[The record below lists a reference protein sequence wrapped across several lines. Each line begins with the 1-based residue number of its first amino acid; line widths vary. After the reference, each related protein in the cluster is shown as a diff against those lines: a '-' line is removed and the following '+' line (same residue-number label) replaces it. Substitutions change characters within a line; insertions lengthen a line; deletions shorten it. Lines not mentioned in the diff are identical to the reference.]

1 MLECICALVPTLHT
15 RVRLALVVHYREA
28 RKPTNT
34 GLLAARALANSRVDI
49 VGDRD
54 RPLQLPIIAPG
65 ERAALLFPADDA
77 VPLGDVEVASP
88 ANAGRAALPEAVRS
102 TIDTLV
108 VPDGNWR
115 QAGKFRARVPGLADL
130 PCVRLPDVPA
140 TRYRLRAEPREGGL
154 ATIEAIAY
162 AFRVLE
168 GDDVCDALLAIFDA
182 MVERTLRSRGYSAST
197 R

>member
-1 MLECICALVPTLHT
+1 MSRRANPLRCATCRMLDCICAIVPTLQT
-15 RVRLALVVHYREA
+15 RTRLALVVHYREA

-54 RPLQLPIIAPG
+54 RPLLLPIVELG
-65 ERAALLFPADDA
+65 KRGALLFPADDA
-77 VPLGDVEVASP
+77 APIRDVRPDV
-88 ANAGRAALPEAVRS
+88 
-102 TIDTLV
+102 LV

-115 QAGKFRARVPGLADL
+115 QAGKLRARVPGLAEL
-130 PCVRLPDVPA
+130 PCVRLPDETPP
-140 TRYRLRAEPREGGL
+140 TRYRLRAEPRTGGL
-154 ATIEAIAY
+154 ATLEAIAY
-162 AFRVLE
+162 ALRALE
-168 GDDVCDALLAIFDA
+168 ADDVATPLLAIFDA